1 MEIKM
6 STYSY
11 GKSYWC
17 VKTPL
22 SPDGEIYVH
31 ADAVEFKDGCLVLVG
46 SKGVN
51 LAFASGQWRAC
62 FAASCLDGHA
72 IAVEHWKGE
81 IAR

>member
-1 MEIKM
+1 MEVKI

-11 GKSYWC
+11 GKSCWC

-51 LAFASGQWRAC
+51 LAIANGPFMPTGRIGQKPMAS
-62 FAASCLDGHA
+62 SL
-72 IAVEHWKGE
+72 
-81 IAR
+81 ARSSDFPKT